1 MTEPEEFCKK
11 GVLAN
16 FAKIHRK
23 TPVSEP
29 LAQTFSCEFCE
40 TFKNTFFH
48 RAALVAAYGMRV
60 FIIAQENSNFP
71 LPYQKIQ
78 R

>member
-23 TPVSEP
+23 TPVS
-29 LAQTFSCEFCE
+29 QIFSCEFCE